1 MAEFK
6 EPLHALEG
14 TAHPSPG
21 PLPTAADLGFAAR
34 AQSDEWNAAAPAAMA
49 STHGGEAT
57 EDTLPAPDDTPL
69 VAAPNDRWQTIERLL
84 NKSALGLTAL
94 QRYRQYAV
102 VIEYQ
107 TGTGSYYNS
116 NHNKLTLDTTE
127 TAEEAALTF
136 VHEMHHAHLR
146 NAGLR
151 ADIYTMARD
160 AYVQKKLEEEVDG
173 TVLSIEAKAEIITAG
188 EAIAATFP
196 LEEDY
201 RTAYEA
207 AKQAGKSDDE
217 CRQAGRAQVMIGF
230 QNGDVQTSHSGHSYP
245 EYYGMLW
252 DRAHPSVHG
261 GPAR

>member
-6 EPLHALEG
+6 EPLHAIEAAG
-14 TAHPSPG
+14 HPAPA
-21 PLPTAADLGFAAR
+21 PLPTAADLGLAAR
-34 AQSDEWNAAAPAAMA
+34 AQSDEWNAAVPAAMA
-49 STHGGEAT
+49 STRGGEAT
-57 EDTLPAPDDTPL
+57 EDTPPARDDTPPTT
-69 VAAPNDRWQTIERLL
+69 APDDRWQTIQRLL

-94 QRYRQYAV
+94 QRYREYAV
-102 VIEYQ
+102 VIEHQ

-116 NHNKLTLDTTE
+116 NHNKMTLDTTE

-151 ADIYTMARD
+151 ADIQVMARD

-201 RTAYEA
+201 RAAFEA

-230 QNGDVQTSHSGHSYP
+230 QNGDVQTSNSGQSYP

-252 DRAHPSVHG
+252 DRAHPSVQG
-261 GPAR
+261 GRAR